1 MGKPGILKSLQM
13 LAATLKSSEVESSTA
28 HLAGGLVK
36 WPHKC
41 SNFLFR
47 NQLQIKIS
55 RQKIYSLEY
64 TQEGCQR
71 YVWEWGVPMSAS
83 YNYWFFVFL
92 KKDVFTWKQAWFLL
106 SETVRRAIGEA
117 WQQNTP
123 FQGVHCPGNHVL
135 FSCHFQP
142 VEISRKMISLAVV
155 LWSCPRGGHAGRVQ
169 AISIHTWAL
178 ARAYLDTNAY
188 CQLKGFLFASV
199 SGCRPWEFS

>member
-13 LAATLKSSEVESSTA
+13 LAATLKSSEVESSAA

-83 YNYWFFVFL
+83 YNYWFKKK
-92 KKDVFTWKQAWFLL
+92 KKDVFTWKQAWLLL

-117 WQQNTP
+117 WQQNAP
-123 FQGVHCPGNHVL
+123 SQGVHCPGN
-135 FSCHFQP
+135 
-142 VEISRKMISLAVV
+142 RVV
-155 LWSCPRGGHAGRVQ
+155 SP
-169 AISIHTWAL
+169 AISSWWKSPEKWSRWLWYCEVAL
-178 ARAYLDTNAY
+178 REVTQVESRLLAYTHGHWHVHIWTQMHIANWKDSYLP
-188 CQLKGFLFASV
+188 V
-199 SGCRPWEFS
+199 